1 MRSLK
6 FALALVLGI
15 FGPGL
20 SGVRA
25 SGFGL
30 FRNLWGD
37 VVVSTDTTRAGHA
50 LTPPT
55 IEKPIYYLGKSLGCR
70 LGSIQGDRLPD
81 ARKMTR
87 LVVKILAKQGYLGA
101 TPGVHEPTLYLVVQ
115 WGYLEPWSGELLWF
129 LGYDANKDI
138 ASPTFPGMLG
148 AEVFRRDSRSLETQ
162 TILDD
167 AGGAIYGI
175 IVTAFE
181 YKSSSTPNPI
191 IYWQTRI
198 GLPANGKSMEEAL
211 PTMLL
216 AANTAIGHEN
226 ESPVLRD
233 ADDLREGRAELGE
246 FKVLGVVDDPS
257 HGPESGG
264 KK

>member
-15 FGPGL
+15 SGPGL
-20 SGVRA
+20 SFVRA

-30 FRNLWGD
+30 FRNFWGD
-37 VVVSTDTTRAGHA
+37 VVVSTDMTPEGHA

-55 IEKPIYYLGKSLGCR
+55 IEKPVYYLGRSLGCR
-70 LGSIQGDRLPD
+70 LGSIQGDRLPN
-81 ARKMTR
+81 ARKMTQM
-87 LVVKILAKQGYLGA
+87 VVKILARQGYIGA

-115 WGYLEPWSGELLWF
+115 WGYLEPGSGELLWF
-129 LGYDANKDI
+129 LGYNLNKDI
-138 ASPTFPGMLG
+138 AAPAFPGMLG
-148 AEVFRRDSRSLETQ
+148 PEVYRRDSRSRETQ

-167 AGGAIYGI
+167 AGDAIYGI

-181 YKSSSTPNPI
+181 YKSASTPKPI
-191 IYWQTRI
+191 AYWQTRI
-198 GLPANGKSMEEAL
+198 GLPANGKSMDEAL

-216 AANTAIGHEN
+216 AANTAIGHES

-233 ADDLREGRAELGE
+233 ADDVREGRVGLGE
-246 FKVLGVVDDPS
+246 FKVLGVVDEPS
-257 HGPESGG
+257 RGTESGA

>member
-20 SGVRA
+20 SGVWA
-25 SGFGL
+25 SGFNP
-30 FRNLWGD
+30 FRNFWGD
-37 VVVSTDTTRAGHA
+37 VIVSTDMAPEGHA

-55 IEKPIYYLGKSLGCR
+55 LEKPVYYLGKSLGCR
-70 LGSIQGDRLPD
+70 LGSVPGDRLPD
-81 ARKMTR
+81 ARKMTQ

-101 TPGVHEPTLYLVVQ
+101 SPGVHEPTLYLLVQ

-129 LGYDANKDI
+129 LGYNVNKDI
-138 ASPTFPGMLG
+138 AGSRFPGLIG
-148 AEVFRRDSRSLETQ
+148 PEAYLRDFRSRQAQ

-181 YKSSSTPNPI
+181 YKSVSTPKPI
-191 IYWQTRI
+191 AYWQTRI
-198 GLPANGKSMEEAL
+198 GLPANGKSMDEAL

-216 AANTAIGHEN
+216 AANTTIGRES
-226 ESPVLRD
+226 ESPIFRD
-233 ADDLREGRAELGE
+233 ADEVREGRVELGE

-257 HGPESGG
+257 HGAESGP